1 MGIEIKF
8 FLAAILVATIRI
20 VGVYLSPGRVETKIR
35 SMGGKFISKEVF
47 PKDRGFL
54 ANLTDRR
61 YKVRYVYV
69 DKHEH
74 EALVKIGIFKGVY
87 FLKDEVVQ

>member
-8 FLAAILVATIRI
+8 FLAAILVAAIRI
-20 VGVYLSPGRVETKIR
+20 AVVYLIPGRIEKKIHA
-35 SMGGKFISKEVF
+35 MGGQFISKEVY
-47 PKDRGFL
+47 PKDKGFL
-54 ANLTDRR
+54 AKLLDRS

-74 EALVKIGIFKGVY
+74 EALVKIGIFRGVH
-87 FLKDEVVQ
+87 FLKDEVVK